1 MDNHHIYVIENSSP
15 NPLEGEFVMKGRIK
29 TDKDDNWAIH
39 ASTFEHQGQRYLIGV
54 DGLSAG
60 LKQKLNVSILPGW
73 KIRGHS
79 RRTG

>member
-1 MDNHHIYVIENSSP
+1 MLVHSSIRVSVIS
-15 NPLEGEFVMKGRIK
+15 F
-29 TDKDDNWAIH
+29 
-39 ASTFEHQGQRYLIGV
+39 GV
-54 DGLSAG
+54 DDLSAG